1 MHTSLLQFDMGDFLV
16 GGKSTGTGTGFCPD
30 GCATIVDSG
39 PSLLVGATVCSDL
52 HIYVYLQSGGVT
64 STISIEVVVLYGM
77 IY

>member
-39 PSLLVGATVCSDL
+39 PSLLAGATVCSDL

-64 STISIEVVVLYGM
+64 STFSIEVVVLYGM